1 MKEAAI
7 PLTALSGAQRDLVER
22 HLPLV
27 RHTLKRNRH
36 LIRVGRDARDSHEL
50 FQEGCLALIEAVRN
64 HDTARHGHFAAYAMA
79 RIHFA
84 LSRYVHEREYAVRVP
99 FITQRRRKPGLA
111 TDGRRSEQAPLPTVV
126 RISDQAPQAARRQA
140 RSSSA
145 SGDPTVGELVRERID
160 SAMRQVTDQLKQG
173 RRCAPGIREV
183 VERCVRERWSVP
195 EPEARTSIRQLAKA
209 LNCSVGRITHCEER
223 FKKQM
228 AATLNDD
235 PVYGALARKAAS
247 SQHGMRQ
254 HVSRKELDA
263 LRPDAAPPAIATHSI
278 KSRRQLEKARPN

>member
-1 MKEAAI
+1 MNEAAV

-36 LIRVGRDARDSHEL
+36 LIRVGRDARDGAEL

-99 FITQRRRKPGLA
+99 FITQRRRKP
-111 TDGRRSEQAPLPTVV
+111 TCPDHQADQPPLPTVV
-126 RISDQAPQAARRQA
+126 RMNEQATQAVRRPT
-140 RSSSA
+140 RSGGA
-145 SGDPTVGELVRERID
+145 MEEPTIGELLGERID
-160 SAMRQVTDQLKQG
+160 VAMRQVTDQLKQG

-195 EPEARTSIRQLAKA
+195 EPEARTSIRQLAKD

-223 FKKQM
+223 FKKGM
-228 AATLNDD
+228 ATALNDD
-235 PVYGALARKAAS
+235 PQYRTLKRKAAASRHGVHQRMNRSELAPERPADATIRDERERIAS
-247 SQHGMRQ
+247 SKQI
-254 HVSRKELDA
+254 D
-263 LRPDAAPPAIATHSI
+263 
-278 KSRRQLEKARPN
+278 KSRPK

>member
-1 MKEAAI
+1 MNEAAV

-36 LIRVGRDARDSHEL
+36 LIRVGRDARDGAEL

-64 HDTARHGHFAAYAMA
+64 HDTARHGHFADYAMA

-99 FITQRRRKPGLA
+99 FITQRRRKP
-111 TDGRRSEQAPLPTVV
+111 TSPDHQADQPPLPTVV
-126 RISDQAPQAARRQA
+126 RMNEQAAPAVRRPG
-140 RSSSA
+140 RSGGA
-145 SGDPTVGELVRERID
+145 LEEPTIGELLGERID
-160 SAMRQVTDQLKQG
+160 VAMRQVSDQLKQG

-195 EPEARTSIRQLAKA
+195 EPEARTSIRQLAKD

-223 FKKQM
+223 FKKGM
-228 AATLNDD
+228 ATALNDD
-235 PVYGALARKAAS
+235 PQYRTLKRKAAAS
-247 SQHGMRQ
+247 RHGVHQRI
-254 HVSRKELDA
+254 SRNELA
-263 LRPDAAPPAIATHSI
+263 PERPDDATVRIERERTATSKQI
-278 KSRRQLEKARPN
+278 DKSRP